1 MKNLKLISL
10 LMVLP
15 LVGCGPKTDP
25 NPGPGPGPDPDP
37 EKTVKRTELYASFIE
52 IGKAVTGDEDF
63 TFDPEYDTYYNEG
76 GESYYAS
83 DILEGQK
90 DTTYKWENAIADFM
104 KEMPSKYVKVM
115 DVCDY
120 TWDDGDKGLQT
131 AYTLGE
137 SIYVSVATWEYVGE
151 DATDIYVSYAVMPNE
166 GYTMVDDGEDI
177 PVSVKEQVK
186 TFTFKDAIWTNPE
199 TEKPGGL
206 RLDYDSNIEPFIK
219 WFNGTDDLL
228 ESVSCAQN
236 TLAQFNNVSGSK
248 TASYNFILGGGSTA
262 CDLTFGFKYP
272 VVKIEMNVQ
281 AYCKYVEYTS
291 SWNVDTN
298 AKLYINGST
307 DVVDLS
313 TTDTSKETTATNI
326 VRSFDKK
333 DSQKTLRLQTDSGQ
347 RVFLNS
353 ITITYL
359 K

>member
-15 LVGCGPKTDP
+15 LVGCGPKTNP

-52 IGKAVTGDEDF
+52 IGKAVTGDENF

-166 GYTMVDDGEDI
+166 GYTMVDDGEDL
-177 PVSVKEQVK
+177 PVQDSVKKV
-186 TFTFKDAIWTNPE
+186 TFKHETSFSGSFDQANSRDAFVT
-199 TEKPGGL
+199 
-206 RLDYDSNIEPFIK
+206 
-219 WFNGTDDLL
+219 WFNGSDDLL
-228 ESVSCAQN
+228 ENITLSENNFAQMQN
-236 TLAQFNNVSGSK
+236 FADKNEPMDMRFVLGSGK
-248 TASYNFILGGGSTA
+248 KA
-262 CDLTFGFKYP
+262 CDLQFNFKYTIT
-272 VVKIEMNVQ
+272 KIELVVQ
-281 AYCKYVEYTS
+281 PYCKYDSYNAIWRNDTS
-291 SWNVDTN
+291 STL
-298 AKLYINGST
+298 AINST
-307 DVVDLS
+307 SDKVDLS
-313 TTDTSKETTATNI
+313 TTITDRETEETTITRTYTKEDN
-326 VRSFDKK
+326 
-333 DSQKTLRLQTDSGQ
+333 QKSLKLITELGK
-347 RVFLNS
+347 RVMVS
-353 ITITYL
+353 SMTITYS